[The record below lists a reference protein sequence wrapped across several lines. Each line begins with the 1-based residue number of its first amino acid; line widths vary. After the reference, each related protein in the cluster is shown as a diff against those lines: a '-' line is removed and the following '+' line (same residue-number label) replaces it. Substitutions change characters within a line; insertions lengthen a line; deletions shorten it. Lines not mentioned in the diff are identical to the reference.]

1 MVAAGVPLV
10 AITEVPVG
18 AAIVNELAPFILFEA
33 GIEVVKSTSLMLN
46 WTVWPVVETNTS
58 AIVATKRYCVLLDNV
73 SFNVKAIGV
82 TAETLKAGE
91 LVETKTSVPAS

>member
-33 GIEVVKSTSLMLN
+33 VIEVVKSTSLMLN
-46 WTVWPVVETNTS
+46 
-58 AIVATKRYCVLLDNV
+58 
-73 SFNVKAIGV
+73 
-82 TAETLKAGE
+82 
-91 LVETKTSVPAS
+91 